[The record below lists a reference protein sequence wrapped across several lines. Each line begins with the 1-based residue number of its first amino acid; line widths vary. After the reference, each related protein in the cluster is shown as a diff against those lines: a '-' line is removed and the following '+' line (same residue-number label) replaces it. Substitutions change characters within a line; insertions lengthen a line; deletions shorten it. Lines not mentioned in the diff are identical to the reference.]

1 MVEVEELLN
10 EVCFW
15 KMFLKKVTL
24 FTKSGRKGELTS
36 PVPPPSNE
44 GPAGE
49 MYRSRSSRKGPGA
62 VHQLITHLPCRVMS
76 RNFDIVSGR
85 RIKATYG
92 IDSF

>member
-1 MVEVEELLN
+1 MVEGEELLN

-15 KMFLKKVTL
+15 KMFLEKVTL

-49 MYRSRSSRKGPGA
+49 MYRSKRAGVA
-62 VHQLITHLPCRVMS
+62 E
-76 RNFDIVSGR
+76 
-85 RIKATYG
+85 KALELF
-92 IDSF
+92 IN